1 MQQCRLSFVS
11 PLLPMSSPG
20 LPPLEPALADHA
32 AAVAT
37 HLREA
42 IRQAGGWLSFEAWM
56 HLALYAP
63 DLGYYTA
70 GSAKLADG
78 PSHATPRGDFVTAP
92 ELTPLFG
99 QTLASQVAHVL
110 RDTGTTR
117 VLEFGAGTGALAEA
131 LIGELAALGLTVS
144 YDIVEV
150 SADLRDR
157 QQQRL
162 AHYGD
167 RVNWLDKL
175 PSSFAGCV
183 VANEV
188 LDAMP
193 VRLFRWDEQGSLLER
208 GVALADH
215 DFTWADR
222 PADAALTQT
231 VAARMPPLP
240 GYLSE
245 INLQAEAWVR
255 GMGQWLTR
263 GAALLIDYGFPQRE
277 YYHPQRAGGTLMC
290 HFRHHAH
297 ADPLILAGLQDITA
311 HVDFTAM
318 ADAAL
323 AAGMDVEGYTSQAR
337 FLIEAGLPQRLAAL
351 NSDDPRSH
359 AQAAGP
365 VQKLLSEA
373 EMGELF
379 KVLAIGKGLS
389 APLPAFLRGDRRH
402 AL

>member
-1 MQQCRLSFVS
+1 
-11 PLLPMSSPG
+11 MSSPG
-20 LPPLEPALADHA
+20 LPPLEPALTEHGK
-32 AAVAT
+32 AVAA
-37 HLREA
+37 HLRDA
-42 IRQAGGWLSFEAWM
+42 IQHANGWLSFETWM

-63 DLGYYTA
+63 NLGYYTA

-78 PSHATPRGDFVTAP
+78 PVDTTPRGDFVTAP
-92 ELTPLFG
+92 ELSPLFG

-117 VLEFGAGTGALAEA
+117 VLEFGAGTGALADA
-131 LIGELAALGLTVS
+131 LIGELDALGLAVT

-157 QQQRL
+157 QRQKL
-162 AHYGD
+162 ARYGS

-175 PSSFAGCV
+175 PDAFSGCV

-193 VRLFRWDEQGSLLER
+193 VRLFRWDEQGQLLER
-208 GVALADH
+208 GVALEGNA
-215 DFTWADR
+215 FVWSDR
-222 PADAALTQT
+222 LADATLTNA
-231 VAARMPPLP
+231 VAARIPPLP
-240 GYLSE
+240 GYVSE
-245 INLQAEAWVR
+245 INLQAEAWIQA
-255 GMGQWLTR
+255 MGQWLTR

-323 AAGMDVEGYTSQAR
+323 AAGLDVEGYTSQAR

-351 NSDDPRSH
+351 NPNDPRSH

-389 APLPAFLRGDRRH
+389 APLPAFLHGDRRH

>member
-1 MQQCRLSFVS
+1 
-11 PLLPMSSPG
+11 MSSPG
-20 LPPLEPALADHA
+20 LPPLEPALAEHGS
-32 AAVAT
+32 AVAAF
-37 HLREA
+37 L
-42 IRQAGGWLSFEAWM
+42 RQAIAQADGWLPFEAWM
-56 HLALYAP
+56 HQALYAP
-63 DLGYYTA
+63 SLGYYTA
-70 GSAKLADG
+70 GSAKLAETPDKT
-78 PSHATPRGDFVTAP
+78 TPRGDFVTAP

-117 VLEFGAGTGALAEA
+117 VLEFGAGTGALADA
-131 LIGELAALGLTVS
+131 LIAELDTLGLTVS

-162 AHYGD
+162 ARYGQ
-167 RVNWLDKL
+167 RVNWLDQL
-175 PSSFAGCV
+175 PESFAGCV

-193 VRLFRWDEQGSLLER
+193 VRLFRWDEQGNLLER
-208 GVALADH
+208 GVALDGN
-215 DFTWADR
+215 DFVWADR
-222 PADAALTQT
+222 PAGTELQDA
-231 VAARMPPLP
+231 VSARMPPLP
-240 GYLSE
+240 GYVSE
-245 INLQAEAWVR
+245 INLQAEAWIQ
-255 GMGQWLTR
+255 GMGRWLTH

-297 ADPLILAGLQDITA
+297 ADPLTLPGLQDITA

-323 AAGMDVEGYTSQAR
+323 AAGLDVEGYTSQAR

-351 NSDDPRSH
+351 DFTDPRSH

-379 KVLAIGKGLS
+379 KVLAIGKGLRS
-389 APLPAFLRGDRRH
+389 PLPAFLRGDRRH